1 MKVLFKEFITV
12 WTRGLVRWLSRK
24 FDSISIDLTPVAK
37 QGTNPAATNTAILA
51 AFGNIDFSTLA
62 KQGTNSEATNTAI
75 LAAFNTIDFSSLAT
89 KTGQEAAAAD
99 LLILKQRIGE
109 ATDTASAQ
117 TLFGKIAAVI
127 AAVGNIDFSALAHET
142 SVKSGNTTTIGELTN
157 ASYGLAALKEA
168 IGEGGGDD
176 YSQRIAQWLGLEES
190 YEAEA
195 KGGER
200 TNNTVIDECKV
211 RFQDAFN
218 GLLPTGFTMPNSV
231 TVDNLTYTGTTNS

>member
-1 MKVLFKEFITV
+1 MKI
-12 WTRGLVRWLSRK
+12 LSYRR
-24 FDSISIDLTPVAK
+24 FALWWQLAMDWFQRQFAAIAASIDFTPVEEKLDDVKSDVADVKTAVENIDFTELAKDSTVAK
-37 QGTNPAATNTAILA
+37 QGTNPNATNTAILA

-62 KQGTNSEATNTAI
+62 KQGTDPTATLTAI
-75 LAAFNTIDFSSLAT
+75 KELLA
-89 KTGQEAAAAD
+89 
-99 LLILKQRIGE
+99 
-109 ATDTASAQ
+109 
-117 TLFGKIAAVI
+117 
-127 AAVGNIDFSALAHET
+127 
-142 SVKSGNTTTIGELTN
+142 
-157 ASYGLAALKEA
+157 
-168 IGEGGGDD
+168 GDD
-176 YSQRIAQWLGLEES
+176 APEELPEGVGDRLLLLLQHFGIAGS

>member
-1 MKVLFKEFITV
+1 MKVFCKEFITV

-24 FDSISIDLTPVAK
+24 FDSISIDLTPVEDKLDEVKGDVADVK
-37 QGTNPAATNTAILA
+37 TAVEH
-51 AFGNIDFSTLA
+51 IDFSTLA
-62 KQGTNSEATNTAI
+62 KQGTDQTATLTAI
-75 LAAFNTIDFSSLAT
+75 KELLA
-89 KTGQEAAAAD
+89 GG
-99 LLILKQRIGE
+99 GE
-109 ATDTASAQ
+109 TP
-117 TLFGKIAAVI
+117 
-127 AAVGNIDFSALAHET
+127 E
-142 SVKSGNTTTIGELTN
+142 ELPE
-157 ASYGLAALKEA
+157 GLADRVMLLLQHF
-168 IGEGGGDD
+168 G
-176 YSQRIAQWLGLEES
+176 IAGS